1 MKSFLRVSTAV
12 CVLSALCP
20 AFAADKPG
28 SKDHSL
34 LSRIQGYSITEY
46 AVNDFGAAK
55 AVSSVN
61 CEKPCN
67 HPAIKDGG
75 LVAEGKV
82 TQFQYEPIDPS
93 KKASGLT
100 VLRNYDNAV
109 KQLGGVRISNG
120 SDSGDYVSGGQAY
133 SIPSVKGDPKSAPVY
148 VLLEIF
154 TDNYRLAIVEPKAME
169 QTVAA
174 GELAKEIK
182 SKGFITLYINFATG
196 KWDVPEDAKKTLGEV
211 AKMLREDPK
220 LSLSVEG
227 HTDNVGSAADN
238 LKLSENRAR
247 SVMQTLVASGV
258 DAKRLKSKGLGQTAP
273 VADNRAEEGRA
284 KNRRVE
290 LVKA

>member
-1 MKSFLRVSTAV
+1 MKNSLKFLALLL
-12 CVLSALCP
+12 VLNFLYP

-28 SKDHSL
+28 SKDHPL

-46 AVNDFGAAK
+46 AVSDFGTAK
-55 AVSSVN
+55 TVTSVN
-61 CEKPCN
+61 CDKPCN
-67 HPAIKDGG
+67 HPAIKEGI
-75 LVAEGKV
+75 LIAEGKV
-82 TQFQYEPIDPS
+82 TQFQYEPPDPS

-120 SDSGDYVSGGQAY
+120 SDAGDYVSGGQVY
-133 SIPSVKGDPKSAPVY
+133 SVPSVKGDPKSAPVY

-154 TDNYRLAIVEPKAME
+154 TDNYRLAVVEPKAME

-196 KWDVPEDAKKTLGEV
+196 KWDVPEDAKKTLSEV

-220 LSLSVEG
+220 LALSVEG

-247 SVMQTLVASGV
+247 SVMQTLVANGV

-273 VADNRAEEGRA
+273 VADNRAEDGRA

-290 LVKA
+290 LVKS

>member
-1 MKSFLRVSTAV
+1 MDNLLRFFALLL
-12 CVLSALCP
+12 VLTCICP
-20 AFAADKPG
+20 VFAADKPG
-28 SKDHSL
+28 SKDHPL
-34 LSRIQGYSITEY
+34 LSRMQGYSITEY
-46 AVNDFGAAK
+46 ATTDFGAAK
-55 AVSSVN
+55 SVSGVN
-61 CEKPCN
+61 CEKPCS

-75 LVAEGKV
+75 LIAEGRV
-82 TQFQYEPIDPS
+82 TQFQYEPADPS

-109 KQLGGVRISNG
+109 KQLGGIRISNG
-120 SDSGDYVSGGQAY
+120 GDVGDYVSGGQVY
-133 SIPSVKGDPKSAPVY
+133 SVPSVKGDPKSAPVY

-154 TDNYRLAIVEPKAME
+154 TDNYRLAVVEPKAME

-182 SKGFITLYINFATG
+182 SKGFITLYINFGTG
-196 KWDVPEDAKKTLGEV
+196 KWDVPEDAKKTLSEV

-227 HTDNVGSAADN
+227 HTDNVGAAADN

-247 SVMQTLVASGV
+247 SVMQTLVAGGV
-258 DAKRLKSKGLGQTAP
+258 DSKRLKSKGLGQTAP

-290 LVKA
+290 LVKM